1 MVKFS
6 LYGINMAK
14 RNLTLKRSDLL
25 ETRQSSRPREAEE
38 FKLLKKIGLKI
49 KNEIVHHNTNVDRL
63 AVESETSRGTVRR
76 ALKGEINIGLITL
89 DRIAKAFGYDDVVE
103 FLKDL

>member
-1 MVKFS
+1 
-6 LYGINMAK
+6 MAK
-14 RNLTLKRSDLL
+14 KYASKKDSRDTLEKRQ
-25 ETRQSSRPREAEE
+25 TSRPREDYE
-38 FKLLKKIGLKI
+38 FKLLRQIGLKI

-89 DRIAKAFGYDDVVE
+89 DRIAKAFGYKDVIE